1 MRLDRILSEGEAIN
15 ALRRMGFQL
24 RDSPNRRGL
33 YEVTRSGGD
42 GVRTFTVEQLC
53 SFAEG
58 ATAVESHP
66 EEKIA
71 AVDIPFSRVLSE
83 ADAVD
88 TLRQMGFELREP
100 PNRRG
105 LYEVTHAGGGGARTF
120 TVEQLCGFASGAAV
134 ASRPRDTATPR
145 L

>member
-15 ALRRMGFQL
+15 ALQRMGFQL
-24 RDSPNRRGL
+24 NDSPNRRGL

-66 EEKIA
+66 KRR
-71 AVDIPFSRVLSE
+71 SR
-83 ADAVD
+83 
-88 TLRQMGFELREP
+88 R
-100 PNRRG
+100 
-105 LYEVTHAGGGGARTF
+105 
-120 TVEQLCGFASGAAV
+120 
-134 ASRPRDTATPR
+134 
-145 L
+145 